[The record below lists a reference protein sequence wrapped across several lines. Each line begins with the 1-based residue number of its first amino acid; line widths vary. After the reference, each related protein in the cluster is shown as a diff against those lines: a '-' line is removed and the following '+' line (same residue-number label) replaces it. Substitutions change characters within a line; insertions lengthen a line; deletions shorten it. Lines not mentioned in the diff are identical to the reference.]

1 MGGTRNRTGVGG
13 SVRRGVA
20 VTVAGLALTVAAVVP
35 DGGLVARRGEAT
47 PATGITGIATPVVTL
62 PFTPSAADCVV
73 APLPY
78 GSLPVVATGTT
89 PVPATSG
96 TGATADP
103 EQIAAVIRTLEI
115 QIGCVNAGDIPRALA
130 MTGGPYRDSLL
141 GQYGTPTAPEYALLA
156 TPLPLA
162 PAAVIAIVSVD
173 EVVALPDG
181 TLSARVVTSSGP
193 TVTSR
198 VTVAPD
204 PASPTGYLI
213 VDLARISRVEP
224 TPDA

>member
-1 MGGTRNRTGVGG
+1 MVSETGNRTWLGG

-20 VTVAGLALTVAAVVP
+20 VTVVGLALTVAAVVP
-35 DGGLVARRGEAT
+35 GSGLVARQGEAT
-47 PATGITGIATPVVTL
+47 PSTGIATPVVTL
-62 PFTPSAADCVV
+62 PFTPSAADCAV

-78 GSLPVVATGTT
+78 DALPVIPIGAS
-89 PVPATSG
+89 PVPATPGS
-96 TGATADP
+96 GATASP
-103 EQIAAVIRTLEI
+103 EQIAVVVRTVEV

-130 MTGGPYRDSLL
+130 LTGGPYRASLL
-141 GQYGTPTAPEYALLA
+141 GQYGTPTAPEYAPLA

-162 PAAVIAIVSVD
+162 PAAVITIVSVD

-213 VDLARISRVEP
+213 VDLTRISRVEP
-224 TPDA
+224 SPDA